1 MTFLGDVLSQ
11 LTFQRK
17 PFSAKQAAIFF
28 VIGFMYTGPLVSA
41 WFAFVEWLL
50 TFQRKPFSAKQAAIF
65 FVIGFMYTGPL
76 VSAWF
81 AFVEW
86 LVVMERVPAIVVKV
100 ALGEFVFT
108 PPFVLCVMFLHGFLH
123 GHSWELIREDVRVKY
138 LSILMIR
145 CVVFPVSQLV
155 NFLAVPVNY
164 RPIFSSLLALFWS
177 VYLSWKANRAESK
190 LEKLEEETSD
200 EEEDGDADNSD
211 NENEK
216 N

>member
-1 MTFLGDVLSQ
+1 MEHVYLLFNDQLKTHPILTQIAAITLLTFLGDVLSQ

-17 PFSAKQAAIFF
+17 PFSVKQAAIFF
-28 VIGFMYTGPLVSA
+28 FIGLTYTGPLV
-41 WFAFVEWLL
+41 
-50 TFQRKPFSAKQAAIF
+50 
-65 FVIGFMYTGPL
+65 
-76 VSAWF
+76 VSWF

-86 LVVMERVPAIVVKV
+86 LVVMDRVPAIILKV

-138 LSILMIR
+138 LSILMMR

-190 LEKLEEETSD
+190 LEKLEEGTSD
-200 EEEDGDADNSD
+200 EDEDADNSD
-211 NENEK
+211 NETEK
-216 N
+216 K